1 MYRNLLVPLDGSQRA
16 AAVLPV
22 AAALATA
29 TNGQVRLVGV
39 VPGHEPGRRKILDL
53 EEDLGRD
60 GFELA
65 QRGLLAGSDVLVGD
79 PAETLVRL
87 VELHGYDL
95 VVMATHGRHG
105 LARIVRGSVAGT
117 VLRRSPVPL
126 VLFRPDGA
134 PISGQLSTL
143 LVPLD
148 GTPGSA
154 VALTAATALAKAAG
168 ARLVLVHVV
177 APVPA
182 WVYSAEDTAATTLS
196 DATWDGM
203 VVRGANTFLGEVRDR
218 LREEQV
224 AVETI
229 VRLGDVSRR
238 LRAAADEVQ
247 ADLIVMSTHAL
258 VGPKRTLL
266 GSVADALVR
275 ESGRPVLLLRR
286 QQDGA
291 R

>member
-1 MYRNLLVPLDGSQRA
+1 MYRNLLVPLDGSQHA
-16 AAVLPV
+16 AAALPV

-29 TNGQVRLVGV
+29 TRGQIRLVGV
-39 VPGHEPGRRKILDL
+39 VPGHEPSRRKILDL
-53 EEDLGRD
+53 EQDLARD

-65 QRGLLAGSDVLVGD
+65 QRGLLAGGDVLVGD
-79 PAETLVRL
+79 PAETIVRV

-105 LARIVRGSVAGT
+105 LARIIRGSVAGT
-117 VLRRSPVPL
+117 ILRRSPVPL
-126 VLFRPDGA
+126 VLFRPGGA
-134 PISGQLSTL
+134 TLSSRLATL

-154 VALTAATALAKAAG
+154 VALSAAAALARAAN

-177 APVPA
+177 APVPG
-182 WVYSAEDTAATTLS
+182 WVYAAEDTAATTIT

-218 LREEQV
+218 LRDEQV

-229 VRLGDVSRR
+229 VRLGDVPRGV
-238 LRAAADEVQ
+238 RAAADEVQ

-286 QQDGA
+286 QQAGA